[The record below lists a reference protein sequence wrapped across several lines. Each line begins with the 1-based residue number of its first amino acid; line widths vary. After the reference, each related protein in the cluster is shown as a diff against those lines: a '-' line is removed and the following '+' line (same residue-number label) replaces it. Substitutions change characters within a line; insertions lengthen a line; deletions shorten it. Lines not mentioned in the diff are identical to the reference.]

1 MQNQLENSIKKITE
15 GLNDLV
21 PGLKNYLEQAK
32 NNLQTNEEKAKFAE
46 ALERSNVMNDLQ
58 KVTEQFKEV
67 LK

>member
-1 MQNQLENSIKKITE
+1 M
-15 GLNDLV
+15 V

>member
-58 KVTEQFKEV
+58 KVTEQFKDV